1 MIEGTLK
8 DASLPGLLQFLA
20 TENNELYKV
29 ELTAGSNSGQIFI
42 SNGSVISA
50 TFNLLNGED
59 ALCEFLTWRE
69 GSFCVER
76 LALEFADTIKK
87 NINLRLESP
96 NSFVNQSAFLSES
109 VVGLNTVIIP
119 SKKFGSLEWQD
130 ALRTKPLERE
140 DFVLMSWLKEGR
152 TMRQACREFEFDI
165 VKATGILYRL
175 LLTHSI
181 EPLRSGAQRSFAW
194 TGSNEDELNQSSQ
207 AGSKPVPVNLA
218 TLRSAMEAR
227 LKLRRQSQLDQDETH
242 EQKDLTKS
250 PQPSPVANQGAAGA
264 PAVAAVSPSLVPAI
278 GAAGSTGNV
287 TMAATSGGDKYDAAS
302 NGSNKLVSEA
312 PLVANNTIDCAPE
325 PVAAAVNYDLPEGTV
340 GFLSKKTDVMP
351 IITIDIERLLQA
363 VFTTTQFG
371 KIALTNAALDQHLR
385 QSLLDVEAGKSLLV
399 VLSSVNR
406 SPASIL
412 STYRFCLARGY
423 LLSADPVI
431 PLTADLLL
439 GRMELDQY
447 LLQRRRINGDELRD
461 LIEIEKQKGIKLTE
475 LLLRHGH
482 VTVGDLERLT
492 IEQKRFALS

>member
-194 TGSNEDELNQSSQ
+194 SASSEDALNQSAQ

-227 LKLRRQSQLDQDETH
+227 LKLRRQSQPNEDETQ
-242 EQKDLTKS
+242 EQKDATKS
-250 PQPSPVANQGAAGA
+250 PQPSPVANQSAAS
-264 PAVAAVSPSLVPAI
+264 VAAVSPSLVPAI

-287 TMAATSGGDKYDAAS
+287 TMAAVSGGDKYDAATAS
-302 NGSNKLVSEA
+302 SNKLTTEGS
-312 PLVANNTIDCAPE
+312 PVANNTINCAPE
-325 PVAAAVNYDLPEGTV
+325 PVASAADYDLPDGTA

>member
-1 MIEGTLK
+1 MIEGNLK

-20 TENNELYKV
+20 SENNELYKV
-29 ELTAGSNSGQIFI
+29 ELTAGSNSGQIFV

-50 TFNLLNGED
+50 TFNLLQGED

-76 LALEFADTIKK
+76 LALEFAETIKK
-87 NINLRLESP
+87 NISLRLESP
-96 NSFVNQSAFLSES
+96 NCFVSQSAFLAES
-109 VVGLNTVIIP
+109 LVGLNTVIIP

-152 TMRQACREFEFDI
+152 TMRQACREFDFDI

-181 EPLRSGAQRSFAW
+181 EPLRSSAEKSSW
-194 TGSNEDELNQSSQ
+194 SSSEEDRQSQSSR
-207 AGSKPVPVNLA
+207 AGSKPVPVSLA
-218 TLRSAMEAR
+218 ALRTSMEAR
-227 LKLRRQSQLDQDETH
+227 LKVRRQSQPSQDENQ
-242 EQKDLTKS
+242 EQKEAAKPHKPT
-250 PQPSPVANQGAAGA
+250 PVANQSVAGVASVGAGLVPAVGAAGN
-264 PAVAAVSPSLVPAI
+264 
-278 GAAGSTGNV
+278 TGGV
-287 TMAATSGGDKYDAAS
+287 TMAAIGGGDRYDSAA
-302 NGSNKLVSEA
+302 LVSESLTTA
-312 PLVANNTIDCAPE
+312 SAANNTINCAPE
-325 PVAAAVNYDLPEGTV
+325 PVLPVADLDLPDGSG

-351 IITIDIERLLQA
+351 IITIDIERLLEA

-371 KIALTNAALDQHLR
+371 KIALTNTVLDQHLR
-385 QSLLDVEAGKSLLV
+385 QILLDVEAGKSLSV
-399 VLSSVNR
+399 VLSKANR
-406 SPASIL
+406 SPASVL

-423 LLSADPVI
+423 VLSGDPVI

-475 LLLRHGH
+475 LLLSHGH
-482 VTVGDLERLT
+482 ITIGDLERLT